1 MLDLHTHSSF
11 SDGSDTPAEL
21 ARAAKRVG
29 LSAIALTDHD
39 TTASHAEMAAAC
51 ARYDL
56 EYVTGVEV
64 SLRDNYFPKVQ
75 RDGSVGPRNIH
86 VLAYFVPLAHDHPFQ
101 VKLASLRHDRDVR
114 NRLLIAQLRQFGF
127 ERLTIEYLT
136 GLARSIHSIGRP
148 HFAQAMFDLH
158 PEIVGVHTDENWRR
172 VFTDWLGSEGRSYVP
187 KTSMPLEEFVEAAR
201 DARVFF
207 SVAHPLVNYLDR
219 LDDTE
224 VATTMPRIL
233 ASLRE
238 RGMHGVEAYY
248 GGTKSRTRA
257 LMVKLARDAGLIPT
271 GGSDYHGLY
280 KEHVSLGLG
289 QYGDLYV
296 PDEILDEMRAAV
308 GR

>member
-11 SDGSDTPAEL
+11 SDGSDTPADL

-39 TTASHAEMAAAC
+39 TTASHSEMAAAC
-51 ARYDL
+51 ARLDL

-86 VLAYFVPLAHDHPFQ
+86 VLAYFVPLEHDHPFQ
-101 VKLASLRHDRDVR
+101 VKLAALRHDRDVR
-114 NRLLIAQLRQFGF
+114 NKLLIAQLRQFGF
-127 ERLTIEYLT
+127 ERLSMEYLT
-136 GLARSIHSIGRP
+136 GLARSIHSVGRP

-158 PEIVGVHTDENWRR
+158 PEIVGVQTEENWRL
-172 VFTDWLGSEGRSYVP
+172 VFTNWLGSEGRSYVP
-187 KTSMPLEEFVEAAR
+187 KTSMPLEEFIEAAAGSR
-201 DARVFF
+201 TFF
-207 SVAHPLVNYLDR
+207 SVAHPLVNYLERFDE
-219 LDDTE
+219 TSI
-224 VATTMPRIL
+224 ATTMPSIL

-238 RGMHGVEAYY
+238 RGVQGIEAYY
-248 GGTKSRTRA
+248 GGTKSPTRS
-257 LMVKLARDAGLIPT
+257 LMVKLARDANLIPT
-271 GGSDYHGLY
+271 GGSDYHGHY

-296 PDEILDEMRAAV
+296 PDEILEEMRAAV

>member
-11 SDGSDTPAEL
+11 SDGSDPPAAR
-21 ARAAKRVG
+21 ARAAKRGG

-51 ARYDL
+51 ARLDL

-101 VKLASLRHDRDVR
+101 VKLAALRHDRDVR
-114 NRLLIAQLRQFGF
+114 NKLLIAQLRQFGF
-127 ERLTIEYLT
+127 ERLSMEYLT
-136 GLARSIHSIGRP
+136 GLARSVHSIGRP

-158 PEIVGVHTDENWRR
+158 PEIVGVQTEEAWRL
-172 VFTDWLGSEGRSYVP
+172 VFANWLGSEGRSYVP
-187 KTSMPLEEFVEAAR
+187 KTSMPLEEFVAA
-201 DARVFF
+201 AGPHTFI
-207 SVAHPLVNYLDR
+207 SVAHPLVNYLERFDA
-219 LDDTE
+219 DS
-224 VATTMPRIL
+224 VASTMPAIL
-233 ASLRE
+233 ASLRD
-238 RGMHGVEAYY
+238 RGVLGVESYY
-248 GGTKSRTRA
+248 GGTKSSTRA
-257 LMVKLARDAGLIPT
+257 LMVKLARDAHLIPT
-271 GGSDYHGLY
+271 GGSDYHGHY
-280 KEHVSLGLG
+280 KEHVALGLG

-308 GR
+308 S